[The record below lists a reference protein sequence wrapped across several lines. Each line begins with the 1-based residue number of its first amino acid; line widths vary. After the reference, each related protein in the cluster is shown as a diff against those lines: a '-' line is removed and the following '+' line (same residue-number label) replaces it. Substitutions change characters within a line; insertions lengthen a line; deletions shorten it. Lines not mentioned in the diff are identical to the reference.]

1 MAVTTWLIDK
11 SALSRIAGASDEWLS
26 RIQRGLV
33 RISTVTLL
41 EVGFSSRNGADHRS
55 TLGEPPVSSMPVEP
69 ITPAIEA
76 RAVEIQRLLADRG
89 QHRAPSIPDL
99 LIAATA
105 ELSRLTVLHVDKDF
119 DLIAAITSQPIERLK
134 EDAPRPATPTSLPRC
149 RHRAPCNCR

>member
-1 MAVTTWLIDK
+1 MAVTNWLIDK
-11 SALSRIAGASDEWLS
+11 SALVRINAASDEWLA

-41 EVGFSSRNGADHRS
+41 EIGYSTRNGADHRG
-55 TLGEPPVSSMPVEP
+55 TLGEPPVSSMTIEH

-76 RAVEIQRLLADRG
+76 RAVEIQMLLADRG

-105 ELSRLTVLHVDKDF
+105 ELARLTVLHVDKDF
-119 DLIAAITSQPIERLK
+119 DLIAAITDQSIERL
-134 EDAPRPATPTSLPRC
+134 EV
-149 RHRAPCNCR
+149 